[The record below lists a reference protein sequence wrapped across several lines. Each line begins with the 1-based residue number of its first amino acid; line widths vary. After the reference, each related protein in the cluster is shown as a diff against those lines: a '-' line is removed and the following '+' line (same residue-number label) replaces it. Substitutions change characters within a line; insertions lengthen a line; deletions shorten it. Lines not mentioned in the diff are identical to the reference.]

1 MGWVHKRRDFGPL
14 TFIDLRDREGIVQV
28 VFDEDKNADAHR
40 RAKELRN
47 ENIVAI
53 VGKVLMRDKEKIN
66 PNLKSGRIEVKALE
80 VYILNDAKTPA
91 FEIDSNKASEEVRLK
106 YRYLDLRREKMQ
118 SNIALRHRAAI
129 TVRRYLDE
137 HGFYEIETPMLIKT
151 TPEGARDYIV
161 PSRLQPGRF
170 YALPQSP
177 QIFKQLLMIAGFDKY
192 FQLAHCFRDEDL
204 RADRQPEFTQIDIEM
219 SFVRPDDIFKVI
231 EPLMAELSRLIEMKA
246 ELPFPRLTYAEAMRR
261 YGTDKPDT
269 RFAMELI
276 DLSEVLDGTDFAPY
290 RAVLESAGQIKAIN
304 AVGCA
309 KYSRKAL
316 DELTEITR
324 RYGAAGMGWVKTSD
338 AGEVSSPLSKSLGDA
353 KVAELARAA
362 GSKSGDC
369 VLIVGGKPGVV
380 AASLSALRM
389 EIAEREGIIDQSKFN
404 FLWVTDFPMFEYHE
418 EDGRYYPM
426 HHPFTSPRD
435 EDLDKLESDPASVL
449 AKAYDLVLNG
459 VELSSGSIRIH
470 QREIQRRVFRV
481 LGMTEEEARS
491 KFGFLLDAL
500 EYGTPPHGGM
510 AIGFDRL
517 VMLLAREKSIR
528 EVIAFPKTASA
539 MDLMIE
545 SPSPVSEEQL
555 SELHIR
561 ILE

>member
-28 VFDEDKNADAHR
+28 VFDEEKNADAHR

-47 ENIVAI
+47 ENVVAI
-53 VGKVLMRDKEKIN
+53 VGKVLMRDKDKIN
-66 PNLKSGRIEVKALE
+66 PNLKSGRIEVKAMEL
-80 VYILNDAKTPA
+80 YILNDAKTPP
-91 FEIDSNKASEEVRLK
+91 FEIDSSKASEEVRLN

-118 SNIALRHRAAI
+118 YNIGLRHRAAI
-129 TVRRYLDE
+129 AVRRFLDE

-161 PSRLQPGRF
+161 PSRLQAGRF

-231 EPLMAELSRLIEMKA
+231 EPLMVELSRLTEMKV
-246 ELPFPRLTYAEAMRR
+246 ELPFPRLTYAESMRR

-269 RFAMELI
+269 RFGLELV
-276 DLSEVLDGTDFAPY
+276 DLSDNLTDTDFTPY
-290 RAVLESAGQIKAIN
+290 RTALDSGGQVKAIN
-304 AVGCA
+304 VGA
-309 KYSRKAL
+309 GGKYSRKNL
-316 DELTEITR
+316 DDLTEIAK
-324 RYGAAGMGWVKTSD
+324 RYGAGGMAWIKTSD
-338 AGEVSSPLSKSLGDA
+338 SGEITSPLSKSLGDE
-353 KVAELARAA
+353 KVAELAHAA
-362 GSKSGDC
+362 DSKAGDC
-369 VLIVGGKPGVV
+369 VLIVGGKRAVV
-380 AASLSALRM
+380 AASLSALRL
-389 EIAEREGIIDQSKFN
+389 EVGEREGLIDQNKFN
-404 FLWVTDFPMFEYHE
+404 YLWVTEFPMFEYHE

-435 EDLDKLESDPASVL
+435 EDLNKLESDPGSVL

-470 QREIQRRVFRV
+470 QRETQRRVFQV
-481 LGMTEEEARS
+481 LGLTEEEARS

-528 EVIAFPKTASA
+528 EVIAFPKTATA
-539 MDLMIE
+539 TDLMTD
-545 SPSPVSEEQL
+545 SPSPVSPEQL

-561 ILE
+561 IVE